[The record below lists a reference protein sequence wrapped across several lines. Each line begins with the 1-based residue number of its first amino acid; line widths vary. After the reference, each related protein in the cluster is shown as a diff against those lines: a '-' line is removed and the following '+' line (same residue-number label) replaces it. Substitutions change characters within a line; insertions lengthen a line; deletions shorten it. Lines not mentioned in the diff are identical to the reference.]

1 MDFLGNVFIL
11 AHAVCLVVLEIN
23 MYEYQVSKG
32 LLILGVGLISIRTFS
47 MLGIF
52 SYFRFQLEMVR
63 NTAIDIIKFLF
74 LLVLMVIIFTLLQKI
89 SQTTIV
95 GQKVTKSFNFIQSIG
110 SNYELLLGDN
120 VTTNHQ
126 TSNDWLIFI
135 VFTVMINLI
144 LLNLLISVVF
154 NTFDRIQHS
163 MESLQCKNKAKLLLE
178 ISSFFSTYNEDPSQ
192 LKFFYI
198 FRYTS
203 ECGSMKS
210 QDKW

>member
-1 MDFLGNVFIL
+1 
-11 AHAVCLVVLEIN
+11 
-23 MYEYQVSKG
+23 
-32 LLILGVGLISIRTFS
+32 

-52 SYFRFQLEMVR
+52 SYFRFQLEMLR

-74 LLVLMVIIFTLLQKI
+74 LLILMVIIFTLLQKI
-89 SQTTIV
+89 SQTTA
-95 GQKVTKSFNFIQSIG
+95 GKKVTKSFNFIESIG

-126 TSNDWLIFI
+126 TANDWLIFI

-163 MESLQCKNKAKLLLE
+163 MESL
-178 ISSFFSTYNEDPSQ
+178 
-192 LKFFYI
+192 
-198 FRYTS
+198 
-203 ECGSMKS
+203 
-210 QDKW
+210 